1 MSWKRKPI
9 TSGHKECTK
18 SCQPLASFA
27 KSHRL
32 RRCRREENTITKF
45 NFKSFAL
52 PEEKTRS
59 SFFAIFTSCKKMQA
73 NKISNKLAKKKRN
86 PVKKLKA
93 SVKKTENRK
102 LQQKKLQLCAANGQ
116 NVPHSFVQSVKICFG
131 EKVSFFC
138 VDSNQCNS
146 RCWCFFRNRH
156 R

>member
-59 SFFAIFTSCKKMQA
+59 SFFAAFTSCKKMQA
-73 NKISNKLAKKKRN
+73 NKRN
-86 PVKKLKA
+86 SVKKLKA